1 MHSPTSNERL
11 AELAGRWGVPVEQ
24 VADWLDDGYT
34 IPEIERAC
42 RIGQEK
48 QAAPSD
54 VLAMLDAGLDWRTIE
69 KSLRA
74 VPDVDD
80 LDDDEAY

>member
-1 MHSPTSNERL
+1 MSDPAGNERL
-11 AELAGRWGVPVEQ
+11 AELADRCGVLVEQ
-24 VADWLDDGYT
+24 VADWLDDGYS

-42 RIGQEK
+42 RIGREK
-48 QAAPSD
+48 HAAPAD
-54 VLAMLDAGLDWRTIE
+54 VLAMLDAGLDWRAIE
-69 KSLRA
+69 KALRA